1 MTSNDIFINWLK
13 SVLEVCNINEGG
25 TIEILKIKVKDG
37 FNNNEVLSVIK
48 EWLEDDK

>member
-13 SVLEVCNINEGG
+13 SVLEVVNINEGG
-25 TIEILKIKVKDG
+25 TIEILRIRVEAG

-48 EWLEDDK
+48 GWLNNE

>member
-13 SVLEVCNINEGG
+13 SVLEVVNRNEGG
-25 TIEILKIKVKDG
+25 TIEILRIKVKDG

-48 EWLEDDK
+48 EWLNNE